1 MEKITAKTNEKI
13 KYAARLAESAS
24 FRRENGEFLLEGAR
38 LCHDAAISGIE
49 IVRAFFT
56 SKALWKYAEYISSIT
71 AKSLVCNEIV
81 TEISQK
87 LSGTESS
94 QGIFC
99 ICKMRD
105 TSQEAEILPNGKYLA
120 LENLQDPSNLGAIC
134 RSVEAIGLEGLIV
147 SGGCDIYNPKALR
160 SSMGSLLRLPVIET
174 SRLSELL
181 TEANEKGMLT
191 MASVPDSS
199 AEDIRNVGKDG
210 GVICCVGNEGSGLS
224 DEAVSACKKTVTIP
238 MCGRAESFNAAAA
251 AAILSWELKR

>member
-1 MEKITAKTNEKI
+1 MEKITARTNEKI

-38 LCHDAAISGIE
+38 LCFDAAISGIE
-49 IVRAFFT
+49 IVRSFFT
-56 SKALWKYAEYISSIT
+56 SKALWKYEEYISKIME
-71 AKSLVCNEIV
+71 KSAVCNEIA

-94 QGIFC
+94 QGVFC

-105 TSQEAEILPNGKYLA
+105 TSRVAEIQPNGKYLA

-134 RSVEAIGLEGLIV
+134 RSVEAIGLDGLIV

-160 SSMGSLLRLPVIET
+160 SSMGSLLRMSVIET
-174 SRLSELL
+174 DRLPEVLDW
-181 TEANEKGMLT
+181 ANERGMLT

-199 AEDIRNVGKDG
+199 AEDIRKVGKNG
-210 GVICCVGNEGSGLS
+210 GVVCCVGNEGSGLS
-224 DEAVSACKKTVTIP
+224 VEAVSVCKKTVTIP